1 MSSIAF
7 VGNIAVAPESGVTPS
22 GRLFV
27 RFVVAENQGHRD
39 KASGAWVEDPATFW
53 PVTAWGEW
61 ASNVAE
67 SLKVGDRVAVLG
79 DTRTSVWTT
88 PEGDK
93 RSRVEVRASEVA
105 AALRF
110 ARVRIARVLR
120 TEPADSPGAPAPVGA
135 GVVSDD
141 PPF

>member
-1 MSSIAF
+1 MSSVAF
-7 VGNIAVAPESGVTPS
+7 AGNIAVAPEAGVTPS

-53 PVTAWGEW
+53 PVTVWGD
-61 ASNVAE
+61 SSRNIAE
-67 SLKVGDRVAVLG
+67 SLRLGDRVMVLG
-79 DTRTSVWTT
+79 EIRTNTWETA
-88 PEGDK
+88 EGDK
-93 RSRVEVRASEVA
+93 RSRVEVTAREVG

-110 ARVRIARVLR
+110 ARVTVTKVLR
-120 TEPADSPGAPAPVGA
+120 TEPFDSPDAAVGLVPAA
-135 GVVSDD
+135 DE